1 MTVFSHVAFL
11 FSFSAL
17 CGRRWFC
24 LALLFPFVS
33 LLQFAPLRIS
43 PRSPDLALFLIQ
55 NTLQV
60 VRLLNPPTPHVHV
73 HFLSGKLC
81 TPKDPYF
88 EGFRYPCNIS
98 YCTRHVTVALKRT
111 VAAYYGLF
119 SLLHEL
125 VDAVSIWSIAALR
138 MVCAN
143 IFDCHVQVYQKQTG
157 RCMNLTTGILSV
169 SEDATTKQTCG
180 PRFQSLIRA

>member
-1 MTVFSHVAFL
+1 MFMFI
-11 FSFSAL
+11 
-17 CGRRWFC
+17 FC
-24 LALLFPFVS
+24 L
-33 LLQFAPLRIS
+33 
-43 PRSPDLALFLIQ
+43 
-55 NTLQV
+55 
-60 VRLLNPPTPHVHV
+60 
-73 HFLSGKLC
+73 GKLC